1 MEEDGGITL
10 IIDYGH
16 DGDKTDTFRVC
27 FWIFLSSLPLDYLC
41 DISFPV

>member
-27 FWIFLSSLPLDYLC
+27 FWIFKQFTFGLF
-41 DISFPV
+41 I